1 MGHEG
6 LLFYRLHPSGLIEE
20 ERRYLDSLT
29 PMAQLG
35 LLGALPARPLPTLPT
50 EMKADLDRRGR
61 RRQLRDHQH
70 PRGRRVRPRGER
82 DARHAERPP
91 GPPLGIEQ
99 AVRRAIAPRSFR

>member
-35 LLGALPARPLPTLPT
+35 LLGSLPHRNPPTLFSEPKVRVAAGSPA
-50 EMKADLDRRGR
+50 EADNVSRFRASIAAVL
-61 RRQLRDHQH
+61 LFH
-70 PRGRRVRPRGER
+70 PV
-82 DARHAERPP
+82 
-91 GPPLGIEQ
+91 
-99 AVRRAIAPRSFR
+99 